1 VEVWAADSASLP
13 TKYFLKTLGSRSDAE
28 MINFG
33 GGALCTYVGEA
44 RSASAPRPHPRF
56 RAPRCRA
63 LSSGRAANTPHAA
76 HTLLLALTD
85 RLPHATR

>member
-1 VEVWAADSASLP
+1 MEVWAADSASLP

-44 RSASAPRPHPRF
+44 RSASAPCPPHPSSSLRCH
-56 RAPRCRA
+56 APHSLPA
-63 LSSGRAANTPHAA
+63 SGADRPP
-76 HTLLLALTD
+76 TLPGD
-85 RLPHATR
+85 GRLYW